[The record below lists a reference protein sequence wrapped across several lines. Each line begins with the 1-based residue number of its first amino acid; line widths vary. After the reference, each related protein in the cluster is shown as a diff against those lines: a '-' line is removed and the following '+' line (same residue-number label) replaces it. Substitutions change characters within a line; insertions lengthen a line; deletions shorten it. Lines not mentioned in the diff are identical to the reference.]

1 MKYISVILPMYNEE
15 ANILPMYQKVT
26 KVLHGIN
33 RDYEI
38 IFVDDGSKD
47 RTFTYL
53 SELHK
58 RDGHVKVI
66 SFRRNYGKAAGLAAG
81 FRQAQGEIVITMDGD
96 LQDEPEEIRNFL
108 AVMDKGYDLVTGWK
122 ANKHRES
129 VLRILPSRAFNLLTR
144 KLTGLKIHDFNCPFK
159 AYRRE
164 VVKELNL

>member
-53 SELHK
+53 SELYK
-58 RDGHVKVI
+58 RDGHGKVI
-66 SFRRNYGKAAGLAAG
+66 SFRRNYG
-81 FRQAQGEIVITMDGD
+81 
-96 LQDEPEEIRNFL
+96 
-108 AVMDKGYDLVTGWK
+108 
-122 ANKHRES
+122 
-129 VLRILPSRAFNLLTR
+129 
-144 KLTGLKIHDFNCPFK
+144 
-159 AYRRE
+159 
-164 VVKELNL
+164 